1 MTLFTKE
8 GCEKCDYLKGKV
20 DLESMGVNV
29 EVLGP
34 DNPDALAHLAWH
46 ELVSVAEKHLPIL
59 VLDDCSYIADVV
71 PIIRYLKPGDIRQGA
86 A

>member
-8 GCEKCDYLKGKV
+8 GCPKCDFLKSRV
-20 DLESMGVNV
+20 DLDRLGIQV

-46 ELVSVAEKHLPIL
+46 GLVSVAERRLPIL
-59 VLDDCSYIADVV
+59 VLNDSSYLADVV
-71 PIIRYLKPGDIRQGA
+71 PILRHLQSLEGKGA
-86 A
+86 VG

>member
-8 GCEKCDYLKGKV
+8 NCAKCDYVKRHV
-20 DLESMGVNV
+20 DLDRLGVRV

-46 ELVSVAEKHLPIL
+46 GLVSVAEKSLPIL
-59 VLDDCSYIADVV
+59 VVDDGTHVTGAIPVKN
-71 PIIRYLKPGDIRQGA
+71 YLKRIRA
-86 A
+86 

>member
-1 MTLFTKE
+1 MTLFTKD
-8 GCEKCDYLKGKV
+8 GCEKCDFLKKKV
-20 DLESMGVNV
+20 DLQNLGVHV

-34 DNPDALAHLAWH
+34 ENPDALAHLAWH

-71 PIIRYLKPGDIRQGA
+71 PIMRYLRGGTVSCQVA
-86 A
+86 

>member
-71 PIIRYLKPGDIRQGA
+71 PIIRHLKGGA
-86 A
+86 ASCQVA

>member
-8 GCEKCDYLKGKV
+8 GCEKCDYLKRKV
-20 DLESMGVNV
+20 DLRALGVNV
-29 EVLGP
+29 EILGP
-34 DNPDALAHLAWH
+34 ENPDALAHLAWH

-71 PIIRYLKPGDIRQGA
+71 PIIRHLKGGELSTA
-86 A
+86 VA

>member
-1 MTLFTKE
+1 MTLFTKD
-8 GCEKCDYLKGKV
+8 GCEKCDFLKKKV
-20 DLESMGVNV
+20 DLQNLGVHV

-34 DNPDALAHLAWH
+34 ENPDALAHLAWH

-71 PIIRYLKPGDIRQGA
+71 PIIRHLKSGSPVMA
-86 A
+86 VA